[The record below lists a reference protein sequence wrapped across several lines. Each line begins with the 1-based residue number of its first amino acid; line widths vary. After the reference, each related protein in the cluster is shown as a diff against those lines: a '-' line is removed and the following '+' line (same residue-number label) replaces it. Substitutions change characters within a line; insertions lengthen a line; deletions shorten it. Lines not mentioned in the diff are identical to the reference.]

1 MGSLL
6 DQIRSGKPTSRA
18 KSRKAAGT
26 KSKSRAKVTA
36 KAPIAKKY
44 KKGNIKPGK
53 PGRPGK
59 KP

>member
-26 KSKSRAKVTA
+26 KSKSRAKVSA
-36 KAPIAKKY
+36 KAMVVKK
-44 KKGNIKPGK
+44 KAIKRPK
-53 PGRPGK
+53 PPRRP
-59 KP
+59 

>member
-26 KSKSRAKVTA
+26 KSKSRAKVSA
-36 KAPIAKKY
+36 KAMVVKK
-44 KKGNIKPGK
+44 KAVKGK
-53 PGRPGK
+53 PKPPRRP
-59 KP
+59 

>member
-44 KKGNIKPGK
+44 KKVSKPGGGK
-53 PGRPGK
+53 NPGK